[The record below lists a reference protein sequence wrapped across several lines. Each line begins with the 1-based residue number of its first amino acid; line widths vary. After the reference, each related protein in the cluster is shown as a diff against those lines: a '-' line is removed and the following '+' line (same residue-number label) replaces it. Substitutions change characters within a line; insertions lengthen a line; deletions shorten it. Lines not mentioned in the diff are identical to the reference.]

1 MYYKELLLAGLL
13 ATAVPLSWADQA
25 PPAQDAQDAQE
36 SAAQESSD
44 PAGEGEYMSEEQFLD
59 SLNFRSGKVVL
70 GGNLATL
77 NLPDNMVFLDG
88 EDAER
93 VLVQAWGNPPD
104 EKPPLGMI
112 LPKGVS
118 PLADESWAVTVE
130 YEESGYVSD
139 EDAADIDYD
148 EMLEDLQDSAKT
160 DNEWR
165 AENGYEPIAIVGWAS
180 APHYDAEGKKL
191 HWAKEVKFGDSD
203 EHTLNYNIRVL
214 GRKGVL
220 VLNFIAGMHQLP
232 QIEESVPAVLAMTDF
247 NDGNRYADFN
257 PDLDEVA
264 AYGLG
269 ALIAGKAAAK
279 VGLFAAALVLLK
291 KLWILPVLLIGWV
304 WRRITGKSKEKPQP
318 VVAPEPQ
325 PEPKAE
331 RVPDETPVQVSSVM
345 DLNNQPDDKQK

>member
-1 MYYKELLLAGLL
+1 MFYKELLLASLL
-13 ATAVPLSWADQA
+13 ASTVPLAWADQA
-25 PPAQDAQDAQE
+25 PAEDAQQATGTQE
-36 SAAQESSD
+36 A
-44 PAGEGEYMSEEQFLD
+44 EGQYLSEEQFLD
-59 SLNFRSGKVVL
+59 SLHFRSGKVVV
-70 GGNLATL
+70 GSNLATL

-88 EDAER
+88 ADAER
-93 VLVQAWGNPPD
+93 VLVEAWGNPPD
-104 EKPPLGMI
+104 DKLPLGMI

-139 EDAADIDYD
+139 EDAADIDYND
-148 EMLEDLQDSAKT
+148 MLKDLQDGARA

-165 AENGYEPIAIVGWAS
+165 AGNGYEPIAIVGWAS
-180 APHYDAEGKKL
+180 APHYDAAGKKL

-203 EHTLNYNIRVL
+203 EHILNYNIRVL

-232 QIEESVPAVLAMTDF
+232 QIEENVPAVLAMTDF

-291 KLWILPVLLIGWV
+291 KLWFLPVLLIGWV
-304 WRRITGKSKEKPQP
+304 WRRMTGKKQQSAPVEPPVQPQ
-318 VVAPEPQ
+318 A
-325 PEPKAE
+325 KAE
-331 RVPDETPVQVSSVM
+331 PAPSETPPPVSSVM
-345 DLNNQPDDKQK
+345 DLNNAPDDKPR

>member
-25 PPAQDAQDAQE
+25 PQAPDAQE
-36 SAAQESSD
+36 SAAQEG
-44 PAGEGEYMSEEQFLD
+44 AAEGEYMSEEQFLD

-88 EDAER
+88 DDAER

-118 PLADESWAVTVE
+118 PLAEESWAVTVE

-139 EDAADIDYD
+139 EDAADIDYND
-148 EMLEDLQDSAKT
+148 MLKDLQQSAEE
-160 DNEWR
+160 DNKWR
-165 AENGYEPIAIVGWAS
+165 AENGYEPVSIVGWAS

-191 HWAKEVKFGDSD
+191 HWAKEVQFGDSD

-232 QIEESVPAVLAMTDF
+232 QIEQNVPAVLAMTDF

-257 PDLDEVA
+257 PDLDKVA

-291 KLWILPVLLIGWV
+291 KLWILPVLLIGWI
-304 WRRITGKSKEKPQP
+304 WRRITGKKSEAQSAP
-318 VVAPEPQ
+318 VEPQ
-325 PEPKAE
+325 EQQQAPAEPARNE
-331 RVPDETPVQVSSVM
+331 VPPPASSVM
-345 DLNNQPDDKQK
+345 DLNNVPDDKHK

>member
-1 MYYKELLLAGLL
+1 MFYKELLLAGLL
-13 ATAVPLSWADQA
+13 ATAVPLTWADQA
-25 PPAQDAQDAQE
+25 SAQAEQE
-36 SAAQESSD
+36 TPAAQAAD
-44 PAGEGEYMSEEQFLD
+44 GEYLSEEQFLD
-59 SLNFRSGKVVL
+59 SLTFRSGKVVV
-70 GGNLATL
+70 GSNLATL

-88 EDAER
+88 ADAER
-93 VLVQAWGNPPD
+93 VLVEAWGNPPD
-104 EKPPLGMI
+104 DKLPLGMI

-139 EDAADIDYD
+139 EDAADIDYND
-148 EMLEDLQDSAKT
+148 MLEDLQDGARA

-180 APHYDAEGKKL
+180 APHYDAAGKKL

-203 EHTLNYNIRVL
+203 EHILNYNIRVL

-232 QIEESVPAVLAMTDF
+232 QIEENVPAVLAMTDF

-291 KLWILPVLLIGWV
+291 KLWFLPVLLIGWV
-304 WRRITGKSKEKPQP
+304 WRRVTGKKQQP
-318 VVAPEPQ
+318 APAEPQ
-325 PEPKAE
+325 VQPEAKAE
-331 RVPDETPVQVSSVM
+331 PAPSEAPPRVASVM
-345 DLNNQPDDKQK
+345 DLNNPPDDKHK

>member
-25 PPAQDAQDAQE
+25 PQAQDAQE
-36 SAAQESSD
+36 SAAQEGAAES
-44 PAGEGEYMSEEQFLD
+44 EYMSEEQFLD

-88 EDAER
+88 DDAER

-118 PLADESWAVTVE
+118 PLAEESWAVTVE

-139 EDAADIDYD
+139 EDAADIDYND
-148 EMLEDLQDSAKT
+148 MLKDLQQSAEE
-160 DNEWR
+160 DNKWR
-165 AENGYEPIAIVGWAS
+165 AENGYEPVSIVGWAS

-191 HWAKEVKFGDSD
+191 HWAKEVQFGDSD

-232 QIEESVPAVLAMTDF
+232 QIEQNVPAVLAMTDF

-257 PDLDEVA
+257 PDLDKVA

-291 KLWILPVLLIGWV
+291 KLWILPVLLIGWI
-304 WRRITGKSKEKPQP
+304 WRRITGKKSEAQSAP
-318 VVAPEPQ
+318 VEPQ
-325 PEPKAE
+325 EQQQAPAEPARNE
-331 RVPDETPVQVSSVM
+331 VPPPASSVM
-345 DLNNQPDDKQK
+345 DLNNVPDDKHK

>member
-25 PPAQDAQDAQE
+25 PQAPDAQE
-36 SAAQESSD
+36 SAAQEGAAES
-44 PAGEGEYMSEEQFLD
+44 EYMSEEQFLD

-88 EDAER
+88 DDAER

-118 PLADESWAVTVE
+118 PLAEESWAVTVE

-139 EDAADIDYD
+139 EDAADIDYND
-148 EMLEDLQDSAKT
+148 MLKDLQESAKE
-160 DNEWR
+160 DNKWR
-165 AENGYEPIAIVGWAS
+165 AENGYEPVSIVGWAS

-191 HWAKEVKFGDSD
+191 HWAKEVQFGDSD

-232 QIEESVPAVLAMTDF
+232 QIEQNVPAVLAMTDF

-257 PDLDEVA
+257 PDLDKVA

-304 WRRITGKSKEKPQP
+304 WRRITGKKSEAQP
-318 VVAPEPQ
+318 APVEPQ
-325 PEPKAE
+325 VQQQAPVEPARNE
-331 RVPDETPVQVSSVM
+331 VSPPASSVM
-345 DLNNQPDDKQK
+345 DLNNTPDDKHK

>member
-1 MYYKELLLAGLL
+1 MYKELILASLL

-25 PPAQDAQDAQE
+25 PTTEEAQE
-36 SAAQESSD
+36 VVAAE
-44 PAGEGEYMSEEQFLD
+44 AAEAEGISEEQFLD
-59 SLNFRSGKVVL
+59 SLTFRSGKVVV
-70 GGNLATL
+70 GSNLATL
-77 NLPDNMVFLDG
+77 DLPENLVFLDG
-88 EDAER
+88 ADAER
-93 VLVQAWGNPPD
+93 VLVEAWGNPPD
-104 EKPPLGMI
+104 EQLPLGMI

-130 YEESGYVSD
+130 YEENGYVSD

-148 EMLEDLQDSAKT
+148 DMLKDLQDGAEAE
-160 DNEWR
+160 NAWR

-191 HWAKEVKFGDSD
+191 HWAKEVKFGDSE
-203 EHTLNYNIRVL
+203 EHILNYNIRVL

-232 QIEESVPAVLAMTDF
+232 QIEENLPAVLAMTDF

-291 KLWILPVLLIGWV
+291 KAWFLPVLLIGWF
-304 WRRITGKSKEKPQP
+304 WRRMTGKSKAQPQP
-318 VVAPEPQ
+318 ASAEPQ
-325 PEPKAE
+325 VQPEARAE
-331 RVPDETPVQVSSVM
+331 AQPPQVPERVSSVM
-345 DLNNQPDDKQK
+345 DLNNPRDDDKR

>member
-25 PPAQDAQDAQE
+25 PQASDAQE
-36 SAAQESSD
+36 SAAQQSPVEADES
-44 PAGEGEYMSEEQFLD
+44 EYMSEEQFLE

-88 EDAER
+88 DDAER

-118 PLADESWAVTVE
+118 PLAEESWAVTVE

-139 EDAADIDYD
+139 EDAADIDYND
-148 EMLEDLQDSAKT
+148 MLKDLQESAKE
-160 DNEWR
+160 DNKWR
-165 AENGYEPIAIVGWAS
+165 AENGYEPVSIVGWAS

-232 QIEESVPAVLAMTDF
+232 QIEQNVPAVLAMTDF

-257 PDLDEVA
+257 PDLDKVA

-304 WRRITGKSKEKPQP
+304 WRRITGKKSETQSAP
-318 VVAPEPQ
+318 VEPQ
-325 PEPKAE
+325 VQPQAPAEPAPNE
-331 RVPDETPVQVSSVM
+331 VPPKVSSVM
-345 DLNNQPDDKQK
+345 DLNNTPDDKHK

>member
-25 PPAQDAQDAQE
+25 PQAPDAQE
-36 SAAQESSD
+36 SAAQEG
-44 PAGEGEYMSEEQFLD
+44 AAEGEYMSEEQFLD

-88 EDAER
+88 DDAER

-118 PLADESWAVTVE
+118 PLAEESWAVTVE

-139 EDAADIDYD
+139 EDAADIDYND
-148 EMLEDLQDSAKT
+148 MLKDLQQSAEE
-160 DNEWR
+160 DNKWR
-165 AENGYEPIAIVGWAS
+165 AENGYEPVSIVGWAS

-191 HWAKEVKFGDSD
+191 HWAKEVQFGDSD

-232 QIEESVPAVLAMTDF
+232 QIEQNVPAVLAMTDF

-257 PDLDEVA
+257 PDLDKVA

-291 KLWILPVLLIGWV
+291 KLWILPVLLIGWI
-304 WRRITGKSKEKPQP
+304 WRRITGKKSEAQSAP
-318 VVAPEPQ
+318 VEPQ
-325 PEPKAE
+325 EQQQAPAEPARNE
-331 RVPDETPVQVSSVM
+331 VPPPASSVM
-345 DLNNQPDDKQK
+345 DLNNAPDDKHK

>member
-25 PPAQDAQDAQE
+25 PQAQDAQE
-36 SAAQESSD
+36 SAAQEGAAES
-44 PAGEGEYMSEEQFLD
+44 EYMSEEQFLD

-88 EDAER
+88 DDAER

-118 PLADESWAVTVE
+118 PLAEESWAVTVE

-139 EDAADIDYD
+139 EDAADIDYND
-148 EMLEDLQDSAKT
+148 MLKDLQESAKE
-160 DNEWR
+160 DNKWR
-165 AENGYEPIAIVGWAS
+165 AENGYEPVSIVGWAS

-191 HWAKEVKFGDSD
+191 HWAKEVQFGDSD

-232 QIEESVPAVLAMTDF
+232 QIEQNVPAVLAMTDF

-257 PDLDEVA
+257 PDLDKVA

-304 WRRITGKSKEKPQP
+304 WRRITGKKAKAQPQ
-318 VVAPEPQ
+318 VQQQAQAEPARN
-325 PEPKAE
+325 E
-331 RVPDETPVQVSSVM
+331 VPPPASSVM
-345 DLNNQPDDKQK
+345 DLNNAPDDKHK

>member
-1 MYYKELLLAGLL
+1 MFYKELLLASLL
-13 ATAVPLSWADQA
+13 VTTVPLAWAEQAPAEDAQQATAT
-25 PPAQDAQDAQE
+25 QE
-36 SAAQESSD
+36 A
-44 PAGEGEYMSEEQFLD
+44 EGQYFSEEQFLD
-59 SLNFRSGKVVL
+59 SLDFRSGKVVI
-70 GGNLATL
+70 GSNLATL
-77 NLPDNMVFLDG
+77 DLPDDMVFLDG
-88 EDAER
+88 ADAER
-93 VLVQAWGNPPD
+93 VLVEAWGNPPD
-104 EKPPLGMI
+104 DKLPLGMI

-139 EDAADIDYD
+139 EDAADIDYND
-148 EMLEDLQDSAKT
+148 MLKDLQDGAKA

-180 APHYDAEGKKL
+180 APHYDAAGKKL

-203 EHTLNYNIRVL
+203 EHILNYNIRVL

-232 QIEESVPAVLAMTDF
+232 QIEENVPAVLAMTDF

-291 KLWILPVLLIGWV
+291 KLWFLPVLLIGWV
-304 WRRITGKSKEKPQP
+304 WRRVTGKKQQP
-318 VVAPEPQ
+318 APVEPQ
-325 PEPKAE
+325 VEPQAKAE
-331 RVPDETPVQVSSVM
+331 PAQGETPPAVSSVM
-345 DLNNQPDDKQK
+345 DLNNAPDDKPR

>member
-25 PPAQDAQDAQE
+25 PQAPDAQE
-36 SAAQESSD
+36 SAAQEGAAES
-44 PAGEGEYMSEEQFLD
+44 EYMSEEQFLD

-88 EDAER
+88 DDAER

-118 PLADESWAVTVE
+118 PLAEESWAVTVE

-139 EDAADIDYD
+139 EDAADIDYND
-148 EMLEDLQDSAKT
+148 MLKDLQQSAEE
-160 DNEWR
+160 DNKWR
-165 AENGYEPIAIVGWAS
+165 AENGYEPVSIVGWAS

-191 HWAKEVKFGDSD
+191 HWAKEVQFGDSD

-232 QIEESVPAVLAMTDF
+232 QIEQNVPAVLAMTDF

-257 PDLDEVA
+257 PDLDKVA

-291 KLWILPVLLIGWV
+291 KLWILPVLLIGWI
-304 WRRITGKSKEKPQP
+304 WRRITGKKSEAQSAP
-318 VVAPEPQ
+318 VEPQ
-325 PEPKAE
+325 EQQQAPAEPARNE
-331 RVPDETPVQVSSVM
+331 VPPPASSVM
-345 DLNNQPDDKQK
+345 DLNNVPDDKHK

>member
-25 PPAQDAQDAQE
+25 PQAPDAEE
-36 SAAQESSD
+36 SAAQEGAAES
-44 PAGEGEYMSEEQFLD
+44 EYMSEEQFLD

-88 EDAER
+88 DDAER

-118 PLADESWAVTVE
+118 PLAEESWAVTVE

-139 EDAADIDYD
+139 EDAADIDYND
-148 EMLEDLQDSAKT
+148 MLKDLQQSAEE
-160 DNEWR
+160 DNKWR
-165 AENGYEPIAIVGWAS
+165 AENGYEPVSIVGWAS

-191 HWAKEVKFGDSD
+191 HWAKEVQFGDSD

-232 QIEESVPAVLAMTDF
+232 QIEQNVPAVLAMTDF

-257 PDLDEVA
+257 PDLDKVA

-291 KLWILPVLLIGWV
+291 KLWILPVLLIGWI
-304 WRRITGKSKEKPQP
+304 WRRITGKKSEAQSAP
-318 VVAPEPQ
+318 VEPQ
-325 PEPKAE
+325 EQQQAPAEPARNE
-331 RVPDETPVQVSSVM
+331 VPPPASSVM
-345 DLNNQPDDKQK
+345 DLNNVPDDKHK

>member
-1 MYYKELLLAGLL
+1 MFYKELLFAGLL
-13 ATAVPLSWADQA
+13 AAVPLTWADQA
-25 PPAQDAQDAQE
+25 PTQDGQE
-36 SAAQESSD
+36 TTATQAA
-44 PAGEGEYMSEEQFLD
+44 EGEYLSEEQFLD
-59 SLNFRSGKVVL
+59 SLDFRSGKVVV
-70 GGNLATL
+70 GSNLATL

-88 EDAER
+88 DDAER
-93 VLVQAWGNPPD
+93 VLVEAWGNPPD

-148 EMLEDLQDSAKT
+148 DMLKDLQDGAKA
-160 DNEWR
+160 DNKWR

-180 APHYDAEGKKL
+180 APHYDAQGKKL

-203 EHTLNYNIRVL
+203 EHVLNYNIRVL

-232 QIEESVPAVLAMTDF
+232 QIEENLPAVLAMTDF

-257 PDLDEVA
+257 PDLDKVA

-291 KLWILPVLLIGWV
+291 KLWILPVLLIGWL
-304 WRRITGKSKEKPQP
+304 WRRITGKKQ
-318 VVAPEPQ
+318 EPQ
-325 PEPKAE
+325 PAPVEPHMQPEAKPEPAPSE
-331 RVPDETPVQVSSVM
+331 APPQVSSVM
-345 DLNNQPDDKQK
+345 DLNNPPDDKR

>member
-25 PPAQDAQDAQE
+25 PQAPDAEE
-36 SAAQESSD
+36 SAAQEGAAES
-44 PAGEGEYMSEEQFLD
+44 EYMSEEQFLD

-88 EDAER
+88 DDAER

-104 EKPPLGMI
+104 KKPPLGMI

-118 PLADESWAVTVE
+118 PLAEESWAVTVE

-139 EDAADIDYD
+139 EDAADIDYND
-148 EMLEDLQDSAKT
+148 MLKDLQQSAEE
-160 DNEWR
+160 DNKWR
-165 AENGYEPIAIVGWAS
+165 AENGYEPVSIVGWAS

-191 HWAKEVKFGDSD
+191 HWAKEVQFGDSD

-232 QIEESVPAVLAMTDF
+232 QIEQNVPAVLAMTDF

-257 PDLDEVA
+257 PDLDKVA

-291 KLWILPVLLIGWV
+291 KLWILPVLLIGWI
-304 WRRITGKSKEKPQP
+304 WRRITGKKSEAQSAP
-318 VVAPEPQ
+318 VEPQ
-325 PEPKAE
+325 EQQQAPAEPARNE
-331 RVPDETPVQVSSVM
+331 VPPPASSVM
-345 DLNNQPDDKQK
+345 DLNNAPDDKHK

>member
-1 MYYKELLLAGLL
+1 
-13 ATAVPLSWADQA
+13 
-25 PPAQDAQDAQE
+25 
-36 SAAQESSD
+36 
-44 PAGEGEYMSEEQFLD
+44 
-59 SLNFRSGKVVL
+59 
-70 GGNLATL
+70 
-77 NLPDNMVFLDG
+77 MVFLDG
-88 EDAER
+88 DDAER

-279 VGLFAAALVLLK
+279 VGLLAAALVLLK

-304 WRRITGKSKEKPQP
+304 WRRITGKKSEPKPAP
-318 VVAPEPQ
+318 VEPQ
-325 PEPKAE
+325 VQPQAPVEP
-331 RVPDETPVQVSSVM
+331 VPDEVPPPASSVM
-345 DLNNQPDDKQK
+345 DLNNPPDDKHK

>member
-1 MYYKELLLAGLL
+1 MFYKELLLAGMLS
-13 ATAVPLSWADQA
+13 AVAPLSWATQA
-25 PPAQDAQDAQE
+25 SDAQDVQE
-36 SAAQESSD
+36 TTASQVA
-44 PAGEGEYMSEEQFLD
+44 EGEPLSEAQFLD
-59 SLNFRSGKVVL
+59 SLNFRSGKVVV
-70 GGNLATL
+70 GDNLATL
-77 NLPDNMVFLDG
+77 NLPDNMVFLNGD
-88 EDAER
+88 DAER
-93 VLVQAWGNPPD
+93 VLVEAWGNPPD
-104 EKPPLGMI
+104 QQLPLGMI

-139 EDAADIDYD
+139 EDAADIDYSD
-148 EMLEDLQDSAKT
+148 MLKDLQDGAKA

-180 APHYDAEGKKL
+180 APHYDAAGKKL

-203 EHTLNYNIRVL
+203 EHILNYNIRVL

-232 QIEESVPAVLAMTDF
+232 QIEQNVPAVLAMTDF

-304 WRRITGKSKEKPQP
+304 WRRITSKKSAPQP
-318 VVAPEPQ
+318 APIEPRVQ
-325 PEPKAE
+325 PQASAEPAANE
-331 RVPDETPVQVSSVM
+331 PPPPVSSVM
-345 DLNNQPDDKQK
+345 DLNNPPDDKK

>member
-1 MYYKELLLAGLL
+1 MFYKELLFAGLL
-13 ATAVPLSWADQA
+13 AAVPLTWADQA
-25 PPAQDAQDAQE
+25 PTQDGEETTATR
-36 SAAQESSD
+36 AA
-44 PAGEGEYMSEEQFLD
+44 EGEFLSEEQFLD
-59 SLNFRSGKVVL
+59 SLNFRSGKVVV
-70 GGNLATL
+70 GSNLATL

-88 EDAER
+88 DDAER
-93 VLVQAWGNPPD
+93 VLVEAWGNPPD

-148 EMLEDLQDSAKT
+148 DMLKDLQDGAKA
-160 DNEWR
+160 DNKWR

-180 APHYDAEGKKL
+180 APHYDAQGKKL

-203 EHTLNYNIRVL
+203 EHILNYNIRVL

-232 QIEESVPAVLAMTDF
+232 QIEENLPAVLAMTDF
-247 NDGNRYADFN
+247 NDGNRYANFN

-304 WRRITGKSKEKPQP
+304 WRRVTGKKQ
-318 VVAPEPQ
+318 EPQ
-325 PEPKAE
+325 PAPVEPHMQPEVKPEPAPSE
-331 RVPDETPVQVSSVM
+331 APPRVSSVM
-345 DLNNQPDDKQK
+345 DLNNPPDDKR